1 MWKEVALFASGAVAA
16 TAVFAWLRRRAS
28 LLAAPVPSPAI
39 TFPEKTLA
47 FHVGDIRTSFLVTQ
61 LFEENAG
68 GAAPIECVCD
78 SPPVPLPE
86 ELESVR
92 QSIEREQEQ
101 AKREGRNVFWNGG
114 TYGLS
119 RISRRGAASSEAST
133 LTLHLF
139 PSDYFSYL
147 AVISSMDRS
156 SPGAG
161 ARASAVRAKHLARI
175 DGETVVPALARSV
188 AVSTLI
194 VTRDERALLT
204 RRKNHLG
211 CMPGF
216 FSVSV
221 NEAMTRDPNAP
232 DHLTPDP
239 VKTIIQGARE
249 ELGLTLDPS
258 QIRYLSFGVDETFY
272 QWGIASM
279 AEVRETAAEIRE
291 GLSLGTKDGTFEN
304 DALYFAPFSIP
315 AVLDFVRHNDPWV
328 AGGLA
333 ALTQALILRFGREA
347 VVSAV
352 RARRR

>member
-1 MWKEVALFASGAVAA
+1 MWKEVALFASGAAAA
-16 TAVFAWLRRRAS
+16 TAVFAWLRRRVSPPAAS
-28 LLAAPVPSPAI
+28 DASPKAIVPETA
-39 TFPEKTLA
+39 EA
-47 FHVGDIRTSFLVTQ
+47 FHVGDIRTSYFVTQ
-61 LFEENAG
+61 FFEERRDDV
-68 GAAPIECVCD
+68 APIECICD

-86 ELESVR
+86 ELEPLR

-101 AKREGRNVFWNGG
+101 AKRDGRSVFWNGG

-119 RISRRGAASSEAST
+119 RISRRSAVAGEAST

-147 AVISSMDRS
+147 AVISEMDCS
-156 SPGAG
+156 KPGAG
-161 ARASAVRAKHLARI
+161 AHASAVRAKYLVQVDA
-175 DGETVVPALARSV
+175 ETVVPALARSV
-188 AVSTLI
+188 GVSTLI

-204 RRKNHLG
+204 RRKNHLS

-216 FSVSV
+216 FSVSI

-239 VKTIIQGARE
+239 AKTIVQGALE

-258 QIRYLSFGVDETFY
+258 QIRFLSFGVDETFY

-315 AVLDFVRHNDPWV
+315 DILDFVRNNGPWV
-328 AGGLA
+328 CGGLA
-333 ALTQALILRFGREA
+333 ALTQALVLRFGREA
-347 VVSAV
+347 VVSAA
-352 RARRR
+352 RAHRQ